1 MAHFRA
7 TIQGSR
13 GEASRLGGMSSGIT
27 ARVNGWSGGVRVEA
41 AHEGDEDHFRIF
53 ATKGSGH
60 GNADGYIGEVVE
72 GRFILGAGETGVPQ
86 SIETLYHKWKN
97 GEISADTLFIAA
109 DSIPALRRM

>member
-41 AHEGDEDHFRIF
+41 IHHEDGKDHFRIY
-53 ATKGSGH
+53 ATCGSGH
-60 GNADGYIGEVVE
+60 GMPDGFIGEVV
-72 GRFILGAGETGVPQ
+72 
-86 SIETLYHKWKN
+86 N
-97 GEISADTLFIAA
+97 GEFIPLAA
-109 DSIPALRRM
+109 VIERAHKKAAQ